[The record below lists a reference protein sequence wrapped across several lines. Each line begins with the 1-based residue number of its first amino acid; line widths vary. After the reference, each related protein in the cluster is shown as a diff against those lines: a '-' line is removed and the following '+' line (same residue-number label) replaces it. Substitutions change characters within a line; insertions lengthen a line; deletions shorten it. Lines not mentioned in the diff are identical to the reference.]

1 MCSQATSVIYHPLTQ
16 TWIQHPPLTLLT
28 TLSQILLQ
36 AVPGQMS
43 WDQAGEVQVDYQEAH
58 LHSHGH
64 IQVSSMLML

>member
-1 MCSQATSVIYHPLTQ
+1 VIYHPSTQ
-16 TWIQHPPLTLLT
+16 TQSQHPPLTLLT
-28 TLSQILLQ
+28 TLSQALLE

-58 LHSHGH
+58 LHGHGH